1 MEDPPSNPPL
11 DSARPT
17 KTTLSCSVR
26 PALGSPLIEPV
37 GSVEGAV
44 VHRLVRMRPARATL
58 ADAWVPLR
66 NVLIGIA
73 CFCTVYGIVIV
84 RHQILGYDSH
94 AYWLEWREGLYAAAP
109 GQKDAFLYSPAFA
122 QSIWPGTLLPWPLF
136 LGIWTLGSGMIF
148 AWLLKPLGWWLGTP
162 AFVLCLP
169 AILIGNIT
177 ALFALVLVFGFRWPA
192 AWAFP
197 LLAKVTPAVGIVWFL
212 ARKEWRSAFIALG
225 VGLGIAGLSLALDAH
240 LWVKWIQLLMS
251 PSSFDDPNRTGH
263 TKQQVPFYP
272 RLMLACVLTVVAA
285 RTDRKTLLPLAA
297 ALATPVFWAP
307 MSLSVL
313 AANPRLR
320 LQGNARDSHA

>member
-1 MEDPPSNPPL
+1 L
-11 DSARPT
+11 
-17 KTTLSCSVR
+17 
-26 PALGSPLIEPV
+26 
-37 GSVEGAV
+37 VEGAA
-44 VHRLVRMRPARATL
+44 VHGLVRARTPRVTL
-58 ADAWVPLR
+58 VDAWVPLR
-66 NVLIGIA
+66 NVLIAIA
-73 CFCTVYGIVIV
+73 CLCTVYGIVIV

-122 QSIWPGTLLPWPLF
+122 QIIWPVTLLPWPVF

-148 AWLLKPLGWWLGTP
+148 AWLLKPLGWRLGTA

-197 LLAKVTPAVGIVWFL
+197 LLAKVTPAVGILWFL
-212 ARKEWRSAFIALG
+212 ARKEWRSAFVALG
-225 VGLGIAGLSLALDAH
+225 IGLGIAGLSLALDPH

-251 PSSFDDPNRTGH
+251 PGSFDDPSRTGH

-272 RLMLACVLTVVAA
+272 RLMLACVLTVIAA

-307 MSLSVL
+307 MSLTVL

-320 LQGNARDSHA
+320 LQEQRPRSARPDRLPATP